1 MINFNLI
8 RITFVLEFSAGVVS
22 VFALLVVVGLSE
34 EPQLFGLRCL
44 IKGRRFK
51 SSIRF
56 SFINVG
62 MR

>member
-34 EPQLFGLRCL
+34 EPQFFGLRGL
-44 IKGRRFK
+44 IKERK
-51 SSIRF
+51 
-56 SFINVG
+56 
-62 MR
+62 